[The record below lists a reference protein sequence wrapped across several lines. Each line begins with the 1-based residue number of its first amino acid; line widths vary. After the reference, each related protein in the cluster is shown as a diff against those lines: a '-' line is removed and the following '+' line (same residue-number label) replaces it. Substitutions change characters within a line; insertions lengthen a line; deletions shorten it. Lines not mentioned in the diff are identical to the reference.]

1 MTGGFSNS
9 VDEANPLFIS
19 AKSALYKEYGFLSG
33 FEIKKIEGQ
42 IVSGMNYV
50 FTIVD
55 SKTNDQ
61 YVARVYVNLSQK
73 ASV

>member
-1 MTGGFSNS
+1 
-9 VDEANPLFIS
+9 
-19 AKSALYKEYGFLSG
+19 
-33 FEIKKIEGQ
+33 
-42 IVSGMNYV
+42 MNYF

-73 ASV
+73 ASVEEISKNGANIKQVVTTNDLPLMTTSS